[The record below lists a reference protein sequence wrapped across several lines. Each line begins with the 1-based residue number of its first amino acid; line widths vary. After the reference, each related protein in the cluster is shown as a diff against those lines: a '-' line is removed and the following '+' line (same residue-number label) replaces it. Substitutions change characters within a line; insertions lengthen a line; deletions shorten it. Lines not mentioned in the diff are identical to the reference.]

1 MNYNINYKLT
11 YDISN
16 NSNTSDTNYRKDI
29 IQVFN
34 VSQFFDAEKIDDGL
48 FFKTLSDNVN
58 EIYLI
63 YNENDQIKELLKKI
77 NDNLRLPFKLEND
90 TLFMYLFRYDLF
102 YLFHN
107 CLKDLYNDNVIS
119 GLNFQSLINSI

>member
-1 MNYNINYKLT
+1 MNYNVNYVLT

-34 VSQFFDAEKIDDGL
+34 VSKFFDAEKIDDSL
-48 FFKTLSDNVN
+48 FFKTLSDNVH
-58 EIYLI
+58 EIYLK
-63 YNENDQIKELLKKI
+63 YKENNQIKELLKKI

-107 CLKDLYNDNVIS
+107 CLKDLHKDNEIS
-119 GLNFQSLINSI
+119 ELNFQSLINSI

>member
-1 MNYNINYKLT
+1 MNYNFNYNLT

-16 NSNTSDTNYRKDI
+16 NSNASDTNYRKDI

-34 VSQFFDAEKIDDGL
+34 LGQFFNTDNIDDDI
-48 FFKTLSDNVN
+48 FFKKLSDNVN
-58 EIYLI
+58 DIYLKF
-63 YNENDQIKELLKKI
+63 NENNQIKELLKKI
-77 NDNLRLPFKLEND
+77 NDNLRLPFELENN

-107 CLKDLYNDNVIS
+107 CLKDLYKNDKI
-119 GLNFQSLINSI
+119 LEPNFQLIINSI

>member
-1 MNYNINYKLT
+1 MNYNINYDLT

-34 VSQFFDAEKIDDGL
+34 VSQFFDAEKIDDSL
-48 FFKTLSDNVN
+48 FFKTLSDNVH
-58 EIYLI
+58 EIYLK
-63 YNENDQIKELLKKI
+63 YKENNQIKELLKKI

-107 CLKDLYNDNVIS
+107 CLKDLHKDNEIS
-119 GLNFQSLINSI
+119 ELNFQSLINSI

>member
-16 NSNTSDTNYRKDI
+16 NSNISDTNYRKDI

-34 VSQFFDAEKIDDGL
+34 LSQFFDTEKIDDGL

-58 EIYLI
+58 EIYLK

-90 TLFMYLFRYDLF
+90 TLFMYLFRFDLF

-107 CLKDLYNDNVIS
+107 CLKDLYKNDKIT
-119 GLNFQSLINSI
+119 GPNFQLIINSL

>member
-58 EIYLI
+58 EIYLK

-119 GLNFQSLINSI
+119 ELNFQSLINSI

>member
-58 EIYLI
+58 EIYLK
-63 YNENDQIKELLKKI
+63 YNEKDFTNIYWGNNWYDSKK
-77 NDNLRLPFKLEND
+77 
-90 TLFMYLFRYDLF
+90 
-102 YLFHN
+102 
-107 CLKDLYNDNVIS
+107 
-119 GLNFQSLINSI
+119 